1 MMAGRLQDKVIVI
14 TGGGSG
20 LGRALAIR
28 FVAEGARVLVTD
40 RDEASGRATVAAL
53 ADGAGGAGA
62 FRRVDVTVEAD
73 CEGAVAEAVERWG
86 RLDVL
91 VANAG
96 IGSPG
101 ALATLRREEWER
113 VLAVNLTG
121 PFLCAKHAF
130 RAMRAGGGAILIM
143 ASVAGLAGA
152 PGLGAYGPA
161 KAGAI
166 ELAQTLALEGARFN
180 IRANALCP
188 IWTETPMVEAL
199 IGGSARHDPA
209 IMRERLLADIPLGR
223 LGVPSDVASAATF
236 LASDEAAFISGIAF
250 PIDGGH
256 GAR

>member
-1 MMAGRLQDKVIVI
+1 MAERLQEKVIVI
-14 TGGGSG
+14 TRGGSG
-20 LGRALAIR
+20 LGRALATR

-40 RDEASGRATVAAL
+40 RDEASGRETVAVL
-53 ADGAGGAGA
+53 ADGGRGEAA
-62 FRRVDVTVEAD
+62 FRKLDVTIEAD
-73 CEGAVAEAVERWG
+73 CEGAVAEATERWG
-86 RLDVL
+86 RLDVM

-101 ALATLRREEWER
+101 TLATLRREEWDR

-166 ELAQTLALEGARFN
+166 ELVQTLALEGARFN

-188 IWTETPMVEAL
+188 IWTETPMVDAF
-199 IGGSARHDPA
+199 IGGSGRHAPA
-209 IMRERLLADIPLGR
+209 VMRERLLADIPLGR
-223 LGVPSDVASAATF
+223 LGVPGDVASAATY

>member
-1 MMAGRLQDKVIVI
+1 MAGRLQEKVIVM

-20 LGRALAIR
+20 LGRALATR

-40 RDEASGRATVAAL
+40 RDEVSGRETVAAL
-53 ADGAGGAGA
+53 SDAAAGGEAA
-62 FRRVDVTVEAD
+62 FRRLDVTVEAD

-86 RLDVL
+86 RLDVM

-166 ELAQTLALEGARFN
+166 ELTQTLALEGARFN

-188 IWTETPMVEAL
+188 IWTETPMIDAF
-199 IGGSARHDPA
+199 IGGSGRHDPA

>member
-1 MMAGRLQDKVIVI
+1 MAGRLQDKAIVI

-40 RDEASGRATVAAL
+40 RDEAGGRATVAAITDRG
-53 ADGAGGAGA
+53 DGVAT
-62 FRRVDVTVEAD
+62 FRRLDVTVEED
-73 CEGAVAEAVERWG
+73 CAGAVAEAVERWG

-188 IWTETPMVEAL
+188 IWTETPLVDAL
-199 IGGSARHDPA
+199 IGGSGRHDPA
-209 IMRERLLADIPLGR
+209 TMRARLLADIPLGR
-223 LGVPSDVASAATF
+223 LGLPGDVASAATF
-236 LASDEAAFISGIAF
+236 LASDEATFISGIAF